1 MRNTPVFARATRA
14 VVVALAVVGFVVVAV
29 AVLAA
34 ATRAQA
40 QETPRAGGGDPWP
53 QRSVRLVVPVGPAS
67 GADITARLLA
77 DELSR
82 RWGQPVV
89 VENRPGADGIVGV
102 TYFTSGSDDHAL
114 LLAPTGTFTASPLL
128 HPAKGLGAD
137 RLAPIARLTTTVIAV
152 AVPASLKIDRLADLV
167 AYVRSQPGRA
177 HWASTTG
184 ATDLVFSGFL
194 DSEGLDMVRVPYRDG
209 ILALN
214 DLGEGRIEVYMS
226 ALAAIL
232 PQAQAG
238 RVRMLALSNRAR
250 AAVVADLP
258 TVAEAGYPGLQYDGL
273 VGLFASAGTP
283 PARRQRIAA
292 DVAAVISDPAFA
304 ARIAATGQIVVSG
317 GPAELER
324 AVAEQASAF
333 KAIALSLHLQP

>member
-1 MRNTPVFARATRA
+1 MTQLLIFAGVAAFAAARFAGA
-14 VVVALAVVGFVVVAV
+14 VLAG

-34 ATRAQA
+34 AQCSAANAQ
-40 QETPRAGGGDPWP
+40 GGADGWP
-53 QRSVRLVVPVGPAS
+53 QRSVKLVVPVGPAS
-67 GADITARLLA
+67 GADVTARLLA

-89 VENRPGADGIVGV
+89 VENRPGADGLVGV
-102 TYFTSGSDDHAL
+102 TYFVGASDDHAL

-128 HPAKGLGAD
+128 HPVKGVGGD

-152 AVPASLKIDRLADLV
+152 AVPTSLGVNSLGRLV
-167 AYVRSQPGRA
+167 AYVRDHPGAA

-194 DSEGLDMVRVPYRDG
+194 GSLGLDMVRVPYRDG

-226 ALAAIL
+226 ALPAIL

-238 RVRMLALSNRAR
+238 RVRMLALSNHVR
-250 AAVVADLP
+250 AAVVPDLP
-258 TVAEAGYPGLQYDGL
+258 TVEEAGYPALQYDGL
-273 VGLFASAGTP
+273 VGLFAAAGTSLE
-283 PARRQRIAA
+283 RRERIAA
-292 DVAAVISDPAFA
+292 DVQAVIANPVFA
-304 ARIAATGQIVVSG
+304 AKIAATGQLPSPG
-317 GPAELER
+317 SPDELER
-324 AVAEQASAF
+324 AVAAQSDAF
-333 KAIALSLHLQP
+333 RAIAASLRLKQ